1 MNWVGVIVMRGVLA
15 ELSTRVPKSAI
26 SPTVEIISII
36 VSQSDFLCN
45 VF

>member
-1 MNWVGVIVMRGVLA
+1 MNRVEAIVMRGVLM

-36 VSQSDFLCN
+36 VSQ
-45 VF
+45 